1 MAEGPVTCHRKAAMV
16 TCAELTAYWD
26 QAIGR
31 FLAGGPAVPPDDRR
45 MRSWAEAYRGRGRGE
60 VNLHAFPEPY
70 LGALDRRPVGVF
82 LALNPGEAVLDF
94 QGRSGLFADE
104 IRQHGTYAAWAA
116 TWPYL
121 RDPWVATMGPNRYL
135 TSRRAFLRTWTGQ
148 PTLTADAMV
157 TFELYPW
164 HSTAVTAAMRPD
176 PGIVRELVWQP
187 VRELGAPVFA
197 FGKPWFGLL
206 EDRLGLQVVDRLG
219 AGGRPYPTEVPSRT
233 VLVLRGEDG
242 PVVIAEW
249 HLGSAGPPRRSETRV
264 LREAIEPW
272 LGEP

>member
-1 MAEGPVTCHRKAAMV
+1 MAEDAVTCHRKAAMV

-31 FLAGGPAVPPDDRR
+31 FLVGGPAIPPDPP
-45 MRSWAEAYRGRGRGE
+45 MRSWFEAYRGRGRGE
-60 VNLHAFPEPY
+60 VNLDALPEPY
-70 LGALDRRPVGVF
+70 LGALDFQPAGVF
-82 LALNPGEAVLDF
+82 LALNPGRAHLDF

-104 IRQHGTYAAWAA
+104 IRRYGSYSAWAA

-121 RDPWVATMGPNRYL
+121 RDPWVETMGPNRHH
-135 TSRRAFLRTWTGQ
+135 TSRLAFLRTWTGQ

-157 TFELYPW
+157 AFELYPW

-176 PGIVRELVWQP
+176 PGVVREFVWQP
-187 VRELGAPVFA
+187 IRELGAPVFA

-206 EDRLGLQVVDRLG
+206 EDGLGLQAVDRLG
-219 AGGRPYPTEVPSRT
+219 AGGRPYRTEVPSRA
-233 VLVLRGEDG
+233 VLVLRSEDG
-242 PVVIAEW
+242 PVVIAEQ
-249 HLGSAGPPRRSETRV
+249 HVGSAGPPRRSETRV

>member
-1 MAEGPVTCHRKAAMV
+1 MA

-26 QAIGR
+26 QTIGR

-45 MRSWAEAYRGRGRGE
+45 MQFWAKAYRGRGRGE
-60 VNLHAFPEPY
+60 VNPGAFPEPY
-70 LGALDRRPVGVF
+70 QGALDRRPVGVF
-82 LALNPGEAVLDF
+82 LGLNPGQADLGF
-94 QGRSGLFADE
+94 QGRWGLFADE
-104 IRQHGTYAAWAA
+104 IRHLGSYSAWAA

-121 RDPWVATMGPNRYL
+121 RDPWVARKGRNRYL
-135 TSRRAFLRTWTGQ
+135 TSRLAFLRTWTGQ
-148 PTLTADAMV
+148 PTLPADAMV

-176 PGIVRELVWQP
+176 PGIVREFVWQP
-187 VRELGAPVFA
+187 VRQLGAPVFA
-197 FGKPWFGLL
+197 FGKPWVGLF
-206 EDRLGLQVVDRLG
+206 EDGLGLQVVDRLG
-219 AGGRPYPTEVPSRT
+219 AGGKRYPTEVPSRA
-233 VLVLRGEDG
+233 VLVFRDEDG

-249 HLGSAGPPRRSETRV
+249 HSGFASPPRPSETRV